1 MTLDDLTELAI
12 RLQRTVSKQLADGK
26 VAIAL
31 SPEDD
36 RVLTAELKVKYANY
50 FKEEAF
56 PTTLGGGKFMGVP
69 IVVRPDTN
77 RVAELERALDAVV
90 DKAENLMIGLGMGW
104 DTAEMQTLLSDEISD
119 VRKARGL

>member
-12 RLQRTVSKQLADGK
+12 RLQRSVSKQLADGK

-36 RVLTAELKVKYANY
+36 RVLTAALKVKYANY
-50 FKEEAF
+50 FNEEAF

-69 IVVRPDTN
+69 IVVRQDVN
-77 RVAELERALDAVV
+77 RIAELERDLAEVRADGYTWRDLALKRGDQLA
-90 DKAENLMIGLGMGW
+90 AEKEAKDGG
-104 DTAEMQTLLSDEISD
+104 E
-119 VRKARGL
+119 